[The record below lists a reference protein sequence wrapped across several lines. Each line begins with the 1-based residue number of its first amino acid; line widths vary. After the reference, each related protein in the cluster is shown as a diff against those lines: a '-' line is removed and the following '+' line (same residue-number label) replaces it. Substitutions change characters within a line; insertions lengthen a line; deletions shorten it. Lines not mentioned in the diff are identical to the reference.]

1 MIICQHDSIHDLDP
15 AIHRLRHIQIIL
27 KNILDSL
34 TTRDARMSVVPQLA
48 ESWKA
53 LNQTSWEFKLRKGV
67 KFHND
72 EEFTAEDAKFSLER
86 IFKEGGLGSATSPR
100 KSLLGPVTEV
110 KIMDQHTIVIKTA
123 KPWPI
128 LPLMLSLQEMVPKDY
143 MQKVGSGGFQSHPI
157 GTGPFKFVKLEGD
170 ERIILERFDSYYG
183 GSPDIP
189 PVGPAPLNSL
199 IFQFVPTKSKQIQ
212 MLKKNE
218 CSIIFRIEPSS
229 LPILEAD
236 PNIKLLSNTA
246 TRSHYAEFNCRKPPF
261 DDPRVRQAL
270 NYAVDTN
277 TVVEVVLQNN
287 GIVLPT
293 VMLPAS
299 VYYHESLDPYPYED
313 RKSTV

>member
-1 MIICQHDSIHDLDP
+1 MMANRLLAANKLLQSGLFTIVAFYMGFLLFITIPCHASESNKDNNQLTICQHDSIHDLDP

-34 TTRDARMSVVPQLA
+34 TTRDARMRVVPQLA

-53 LNQTSWEFKLRKGV
+53 LDETSWEFKLRKGV

-72 EEFTAEDAKFSLER
+72 EEFTAEDVKFTLER
-86 IFKEGGLGSATSPR
+86 IFKDGGLDSATSPR

-128 LPLMLSLQEMVPKDY
+128 LPLMLSLQEIVPKDY
-143 MQKVGSGGFQSHPI
+143 MQKVGTEGFQSHPI

-183 GSPDIP
+183 GSPNIP
-189 PVGPAPLNSL
+189 PVGPAPLDSL
-199 IFQFVPTKSKQIQ
+199 IFQLVPTKSKQIQ

-229 LPILEAD
+229 LSDI
-236 PNIKLLSNTA
+236 
-246 TRSHYAEFNCRKPPF
+246 RS
-261 DDPRVRQAL
+261 
-270 NYAVDTN
+270 
-277 TVVEVVLQNN
+277 
-287 GIVLPT
+287 
-293 VMLPAS
+293 
-299 VYYHESLDPYPYED
+299 
-313 RKSTV
+313 